1 MDDSISSENTDLE
14 ANPANIELPIPI
26 DTLTMGGVAP
36 DVGDPVKIKA
46 SCVIVRTTN
55 GIAWGRIETINDLP
69 VEAPVIEPDP
79 LVDEGERLRNLSQTY
94 GTIGS
99 RNA

>member
-1 MDDSISSENTDLE
+1 MDDSISSDTGTIE
-14 ANPANIELPIPI
+14 ANPGNIELPIPI

-69 VEAPVIEPDP
+69 VEAPIIEPDS
-79 LVDEGERLRNLSQTY
+79 LESEGERLRNLSQTY

-99 RNA
+99 RDA